1 MMPKKFVRVSIKVV
15 LLVSSVLVLI
25 KLSHSNWSGVGVNHI
40 HASDSDAPS
49 DVSDDSVSSFSLDSE
64 RKNHSRLVN
73 LTNLPLEWHLEVKHA
88 KSQTH
93 KLVQIMQ
100 RHKEM
105 WESYYLGG
113 ASKVLDS
120 REEDN
125 FLWVLNLLENSYPF
139 NRKYYKSVWDL
150 YSSYQGRGIVMT
162 TGNGYTKYDHELM

>member
-1 MMPKKFVRVSIKVV
+1 MSNKEMSKKLIRLTKVV
-15 LLVSSVLVLI
+15 LFVASIVLAFNSI
-25 KLSHSNWSGVGVNHI
+25 SKSFRSYQHSLR
-40 HASDSDAPS
+40 DT
-49 DVSDDSVSSFSLDSE
+49 LD
-64 RKNHSRLVN
+64 HSRLVE
-73 LTNLPLEWHLEVKHA
+73 LTNLPLEVIRA

-120 REEDN
+120 REEEN
-125 FLWVLNLLENSYPF
+125 FLRVLNLLENSYPF